1 MRIERTA
8 AGLNVLAP
16 AKLNLFLEVL
26 ARRGD
31 GFHEI
36 ETLMM
41 PINLF
46 DTLSF
51 RDAPMSRSDSNA
63 AGRPACL
70 SRAGRPPKK
79 AVCRARRGR
88 NCRKGRTTSPTG
100 LWSSCNGRQR
110 SSAERECN

>member
-51 RDAPMSRSDSNA
+51 RDAPDEQIRLECRWATGLLKQSGASTEESRLP
-63 AGRPACL
+63 R
-70 SRAGRPPKK
+70 
-79 AVCRARRGR
+79 RRGR